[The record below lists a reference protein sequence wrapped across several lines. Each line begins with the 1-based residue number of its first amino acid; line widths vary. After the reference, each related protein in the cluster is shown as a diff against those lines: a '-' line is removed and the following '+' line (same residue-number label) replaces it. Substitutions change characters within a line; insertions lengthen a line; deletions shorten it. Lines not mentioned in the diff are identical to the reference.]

1 MYLRRAVASFTQ
13 RPARPVVHEPA
24 VSDDI
29 TIDFGAKGNAAGTTA
44 AGWST
49 PEDGETWST
58 GERSWLILPAPR
70 TPATYILRITL
81 RPNVVEGRLPAQ
93 RLRISVNGHEA
104 GQFTIARR
112 TVRACRIPWSVLEGL
127 PHTEIAF
134 DTPDAARPADLGAGA
149 DARPLGVALAK
160 LQFYADVHEASQP
173 DTHLV
178 GSQPVPVDVTA
189 IMQADRMSLSD
200 LMSKFESLGQNCEFG
215 LVQRRCQA
223 EPLGLLRF
231 SSTPLP
237 KLLDALEAR
246 FEGMGTPASIR
257 VEVSSNGREYM
268 INDSR
273 FGFLYHAFVDTGAMS
288 LEDLRRREIKR
299 VPFLINKLLED
310 LEAGEKT
317 FVFKGMGAVEE
328 EEVFP
333 LAMALRKYGPNTLLF
348 INLADATH
356 RAGTVEVR
364 APGFLIGYLDRFAP
378 SEDAANFE
386 LAQWVRVCR
395 QAYRFRLAAG
405 A

>member
-173 DTHLV
+173 DAHLV

-288 LEDLRRREIKR
+288 LEDLLRREIKR